1 MPDTEKNACQKACDN
16 KLQSW
21 VGNVE
26 NYLVMELA
34 IVLLRLVSILF
45 FMASLVFIWRYLVNN
60 EVQLDGEGNTR
71 SCVML
76 VIHIGLLMAFMWT
89 QLFTLFRMY
98 KAFKKE
104 GNLYMLAFGLMAWTL
119 IDTINSIVMLIAYN

>member
-1 MPDTEKNACQKACDN
+1 M
-16 KLQSW
+16 
-21 VGNVE
+21 E

-98 KAFKKE
+98 KSFKKE
-104 GNLYMLAFGLMAWTL
+104 GNFYMLAFGLMAWTL

>member
-1 MPDTEKNACQKACDN
+1 MPDTKKDACQKNCDN

-98 KAFKKE
+98 KSFKKE
-104 GNLYMLAFGLMAWTL
+104 GNFYMLAFGLMAWTL